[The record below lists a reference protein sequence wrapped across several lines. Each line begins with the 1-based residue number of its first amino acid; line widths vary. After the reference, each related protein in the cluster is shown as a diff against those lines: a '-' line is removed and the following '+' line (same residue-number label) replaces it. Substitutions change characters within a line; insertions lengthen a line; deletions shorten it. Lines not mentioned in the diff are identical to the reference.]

1 MRKIY
6 LFLSSMFV
14 AGAASAQI
22 SLTNLAP
29 AYSQDFDGM
38 AATLNLP
45 ANWRMGVSTSSPT
58 WAAGASVVTQQ
69 FSSGTPT
76 SGGTYN
82 FGSTAAE
89 RAVGAMTS
97 GSFAS
102 PNNPMAFFV
111 NDGTTNITELIISY
125 DAERYRVNSAAASIQ
140 FFYSTNGTSWTA
152 VTAGDI
158 ATSSFPTGTNSYTFA
173 SPLTVSRPGITIS
186 SLSITP
192 GSNFYL
198 RWLINTT
205 GSNSQGIAIDNVSVT
220 ATYAATASGLSTI
233 VAGPVAAPAS
243 ISSLV
248 NNSGAASTNFSFSVV
263 DDGSTNDADPTLISQ
278 IIIGQ
283 GTSNDAAL
291 ANWTQAIAGAE
302 LSDGTNTAAG
312 TVTAT
317 GITFASLPTTTGA
330 IGYVADN
337 ATKNYTVKVWLN
349 TALGGTLPTTIDGK
363 QFEFLVQTSSVS
375 TAGSGSSG
383 IAASQSVNSGAGTN
397 VVAVAATQLSFIQN
411 TTSPTG
417 LNTAM
422 APAVT
427 VSANDANG
435 NRDLDFTG
443 NLRVTSTGTLSG
455 TPVVTAAVAG
465 LTTFASLTH
474 TATGTGITLNIER
487 DGTLD
492 WDITSAAFDIQIASA
507 PTDYFRSAASGN
519 WNSAATWESSADG
532 VSWTAATIA
541 PTAAA
546 NTITIRNGHTVT
558 VTTSA
563 TADQIEIANGGV
575 LENASTTGN
584 RLTIADG
591 TGDDLIIQGGG
602 VYHVTS
608 GLGYTNYQTI
618 NPGATVSIETNGII
632 RLGTGGSIGGGG
644 HNAFLTTATSYL
656 WNNGAIFDWNTTSAP
671 GATGVTFFPDAMAA
685 TPILRISATLINLG
699 GGTALT
705 VNGVL
710 EANANISFTGNSDKI
725 FRNGITGTGNVT
737 MATGTGAL
745 VIDGTAATLGG
756 TGTINPNANGLRIGV
771 ITTVTLQS
779 SKTINGD
786 INLQGSGFI
795 VLGNNNLVVA
805 GDINNYSPSGY
816 IRTNGTGVLQLNTV
830 AGTLRPFPVGNST
843 LNPVNIVNGSSLNWS
858 VRVEDAV
865 NNVVAPFNTS
875 KAVNRTWHI
884 VPSATV
890 STAPDITLY
899 FNDAEN
905 SQLVDDAAYNGDPV
919 RTVRVWHYNG
929 SDWVAAGGIESL
941 SPANGVQGVALTGQL
956 SFSPFAIS
964 KTTAPLPVNFGNV
977 KAVQQSTGIRIDWSN
992 LTERNVLNYSVER
1005 SADGRSFTAIGDVNA
1020 RLNNGEKAEYS
1031 FFDATPVR
1039 GVNYYRIK
1047 SAENDGRSKF
1057 SIVVKVDI
1065 SDGQTTVVV
1074 LYPNPIVKG
1083 QQLSLQATSLAKG
1096 TYTIRVVNMQGQQ
1109 IVNQVFV
1116 HQGGAITEAV
1126 QMPANTQAGTYQL
1139 IISGAEQQMVRPFV
1153 IQ

>member
-1 MRKIY
+1 
-6 LFLSSMFV
+6 MFV

-737 MATGTGAL
+737 MANGTGAL

-977 KAVQQSTGIRIDWSN
+977 KAVQQNTGIRIDWSN

>member
-1 MRKIY
+1 
-6 LFLSSMFV
+6 MFV